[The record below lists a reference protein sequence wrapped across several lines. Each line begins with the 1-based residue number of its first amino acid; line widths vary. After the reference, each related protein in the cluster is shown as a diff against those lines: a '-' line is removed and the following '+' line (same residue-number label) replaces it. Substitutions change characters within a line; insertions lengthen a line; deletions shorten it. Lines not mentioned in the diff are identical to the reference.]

1 MWHFLAPIV
10 RWPLW
15 SPWRLIGVVAAALTL
30 VMIIGE
36 FNSDDQAPAAEPTT
50 TSASSTSLTDPT
62 ASGSPSASPSGAPD
76 GMSPA
81 PSSSAP
87 SNASAGGTDAFS
99 DDPAET
105 NAAAAA
111 AESAASFVSAWAR
124 PDRNFKAWSAEV
136 KPKVTTEAWKGL
148 STTNPAN
155 TPKVAVSGEPV
166 EVAINAEEA
175 VFDVPTTG
183 DFVRVHLALN
193 GDTGAWLVSSVEP
206 A

>member
-1 MWHFLAPIV
+1 MWHFLGPIV

-15 SPWRLIGVVAAALTL
+15 SPWRLIGVLAAALTF
-30 VMIIGE
+30 VMIVGQV
-36 FNSDDQAPAAEPTT
+36 NGDDQAPAAEP
-50 TSASSTSLTDPT
+50 SPSSTSSAQATE
-62 ASGSPSASPSGAPD
+62 SGAPSPSSSGAPD
-76 GMSPA
+76 GMSPS
-81 PSSSAP
+81 PSSSA
-87 SNASAGGTDAFS
+87 ASSAAAGGTDAFS
-99 DDPAET
+99 EDPAET

-111 AESAASFVSAWAR
+111 AESAARFVSAWAR

-136 KPKVTTEAWKGL
+136 KPKVTAEAWKGL
-148 STTNPAN
+148 STTKPAN

-183 DFVRVHLALN
+183 EFVRVHLTLN
-193 GDTGAWLVSSVEP
+193 GDTGAWLVSRVEP